1 MIQSREI
8 LTDLLAAILQV
19 MFLIRVEALKRGVK
33 KDVTLAQNA
42 APELAEKA
50 AEYDD
55 NKGINKPNK
64 KCTSGKGSGIAL
76 TNKETKDIIKVIRS
90 LENRGILLKGITK
103 KNSSEKR
110 GFLIF
115 LRPLMPAGL
124 PLMNNVL
131 TPLAKSVLIPLD
143 AAIQKK
149 KKKKK
154 KNWGQRH

>member
-8 LTDLLAAILQV
+8 LSDLLAAISQV

-50 AEYDD
+50 TEYDN

-64 KCTSGKGSGIAL
+64 KCTSSKGSGIAL

-103 KNSSEKR
+103 KIVVKKEDFSS
-110 GFLIF
+110 FL
-115 LRPLMPAGL
+115 
-124 PLMNNVL
+124 
-131 TPLAKSVLIPLD
+131 D
-143 AAIQKK
+143 
-149 KKKKK
+149 
-154 KNWGQRH
+154 H

>member
-1 MIQSREI
+1 MTQYNTLNVRLSNSQLIELKSGIKNGTEVSLNLVSNVIGDSNDRDNFPHKLLLIDTKAWRLHKAFANGLSVNIKFSKTQLSKMIQSREI

-64 KCTSGKGSGIAL
+64 KCTSGKG
-76 TNKETKDIIKVIRS
+76 
-90 LENRGILLKGITK
+90 
-103 KNSSEKR
+103 
-110 GFLIF
+110 
-115 LRPLMPAGL
+115 
-124 PLMNNVL
+124 
-131 TPLAKSVLIPLD
+131 
-143 AAIQKK
+143 
-149 KKKKK
+149 
-154 KNWGQRH
+154 